1 MNEMKLYLGEVFY
14 FTDSPLLSTKN
25 IVYEPDGA
33 LCVCD
38 GLVVEAGTSAIL
50 LQKYPKAEVVDYQDS
65 VLMPGFID
73 AHLHYVQT
81 EITGM
86 YGRQLLDWLNQYTF
100 PAEKPLPIR
109 IIAVKSPAHS

>member
-38 GLVVEAGTSAIL
+38 GLIVEAGTSAIL
-50 LQKYPKAEVVDYQDS
+50 LQK
-65 VLMPGFID
+65 
-73 AHLHYVQT
+73 
-81 EITGM
+81 
-86 YGRQLLDWLNQYTF
+86 
-100 PAEKPLPIR
+100 
-109 IIAVKSPAHS
+109 

>member
-14 FTDSPLLSTKN
+14 FTDSPLLSAEN

-50 LQKYPKAEVVDYQDS
+50 LQKLS
-65 VLMPGFID
+65 LI
-73 AHLHYVQT
+73 H
-81 EITGM
+81 I
-86 YGRQLLDWLNQYTF
+86 
-100 PAEKPLPIR
+100 
-109 IIAVKSPAHS
+109 